1 MANFRNTRLKCTSLL
16 WVGVI
21 VLWAM
26 TAGAQVATDKCGPA
40 AVIPLIGPEPPAK
53 IVIDPPLAEP
63 LASRGVAIIQY
74 CTQNLHVV
82 PVFGERCSGCLA
94 AHRTHSRGPR

>member
-1 MANFRNTRLKCTSLL
+1 MANFRNTSLKGAALL
-16 WVGVI
+16 WVAAM

-53 IVIDPPLAEP
+53 IVIDPPLAGP